1 VLDRRGFGRFAETAR
16 LVLVALRDGPRQHV
30 RLFDEVRALD
40 GPIGPGTLYA
50 AVARLERLGLIEPA
64 ANGNGGAPA
73 YRLTGSGAIGD
84 PAVAIEGLHR

>member
-1 VLDRRGFGRFAETAR
+1 MAEGRGFGRFAEPAR

-64 ANGNGGAPA
+64 MNGSGRYRA
-73 YRLTGSGAIGD
+73 YRLTRSGASGD
-84 PAVAIEGLHR
+84 PATAIEGLPQ